1 MGLVHWSCCNHNSS
15 RWLCDAN
22 DWEIHP
28 SKLAAKGT
36 WKIPPKRKRRNID
49 TNHQLLGFYVGFSE
63 VLRPKKKKGTSKSLS
78 RECQD
83 LRFSGRHVLRIVFQP
98 GDAFGAFIALTWFRK
113 VLILVCN
120 DLATSTVWNLS
131 SGSRWSVLPSSTTHR
146 NLFQQKNSK
155 YLTFLANH
163 FGMKGLHHIKFGGCS
178 LPFWFGNRC
187 RSQKNFGVGLSR
199 PPKPNYP
206 PSQLPQQVRAHEPLA
221 NPKEKQRVF
230 QPSIFRG
237 ELAVS
242 FWEDRWI
249 LPKKTCQANVYTSQA
264 SISSGV

>member
-1 MGLVHWSCCNHNSS
+1 MLVF
-15 RWLCDAN
+15 
-22 DWEIHP
+22 
-28 SKLAAKGT
+28 
-36 WKIPPKRKRRNID
+36 RRCYA
-49 TNHQLLGFYVGFSE
+49 Q
-63 VLRPKKKKGTSKSLS
+63 KKKKGTSKSLS

-187 RSQKNFGVGLSR
+187 RSQKNFGGWAQQTPQAKLPSQPTTPASSR
-199 PPKPNYP
+199 PWTIGQSKGKTTSFPTIY
-206 PSQLPQQVRAHEPLA
+206 
-221 NPKEKQRVF
+221 F
-230 QPSIFRG
+230 QGR
-237 ELAVS
+237 
-242 FWEDRWI
+242 
-249 LPKKTCQANVYTSQA
+249 TCC
-264 SISSGV
+264 